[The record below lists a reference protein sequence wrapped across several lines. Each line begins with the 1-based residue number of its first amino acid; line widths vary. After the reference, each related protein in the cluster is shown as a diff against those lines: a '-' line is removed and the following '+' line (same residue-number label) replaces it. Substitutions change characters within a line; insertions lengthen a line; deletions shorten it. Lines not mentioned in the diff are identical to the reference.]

1 LNRFAFVV
9 NNPLKYVDPSGH
21 ADRDPWNESICK
33 LLPMFC
39 QPQSPPLI
47 MGEQNEAQLTVSQP
61 IVMTGGIAIVE
72 ASSSEEEGK
81 KGGGGG
87 LLNLIRSILGGLG
100 GGAAKK
106 VIDEVSK
113 DGDPTNEINAGYE
126 TAKNVVTKIGP
137 KTSAGLAE
145 AMTKWFGPKNN
156 VFLRNNPNRRPTW
169 ATDAQLNEYLQVARD
184 ILNKYAKDAE
194 RFARDIQIQTER
206 VNAILK
212 ELAQREA
219 ERGGQ

>member
-1 LNRFAFVV
+1 
-9 NNPLKYVDPSGH
+9 
-21 ADRDPWNESICK
+21 
-33 LLPMFC
+33 
-39 QPQSPPLI
+39 
-47 MGEQNEAQLTVSQP
+47 
-61 IVMTGGIAIVE
+61 
-72 ASSSEEEGK
+72 
-81 KGGGGG
+81 
-87 LLNLIRSILGGLG
+87 LIRSILGGLG

-206 VNAILK
+206 VSAILK